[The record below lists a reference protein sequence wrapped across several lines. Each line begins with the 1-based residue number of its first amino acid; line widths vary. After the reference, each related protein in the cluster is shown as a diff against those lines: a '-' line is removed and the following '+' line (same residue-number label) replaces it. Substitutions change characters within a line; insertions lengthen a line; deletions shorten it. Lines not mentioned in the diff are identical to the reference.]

1 MNATDEE
8 DQFDPGEA
16 TTVPDSDWIRAQASG
31 LPQIAFAGVTD
42 RGLVRERN
50 EDQYLVARLTK
61 SLEVIASSLPPAEHA
76 PVAGREG
83 YVLLVADGIGGRAGG
98 ARASALAV
106 QGAETYLL
114 EAAKWF
120 FWLDDPDEHVRLR
133 LVSEALE
140 RLDRAIIA
148 EGQADP
154 ALAGMGTTLTA
165 ASIIGADVFIVHVG
179 DSRAYI
185 LHGGSLKQLTTDH
198 TLTQAMIDEG
208 IISQEHARHH
218 RLQGILT
225 NALGGKPGVTP
236 QIVKYR
242 AQRGDRLLLC
252 TDGLTSL
259 VPDDRIA
266 ELLADYPE
274 PRPACQAL
282 LEAALAAGGLDNVTI
297 VLAAIG

>member
-1 MNATDEE
+1 MNGKGEE

-61 SLEVIASSLPPAEHA
+61 SLEVITSSLPPAEHA

-83 YVLLVADGIGGRAGG
+83 YVLLVADGIAGRAGG

-120 FWLDDPDEHVRLR
+120 FWLDDPDEDVRLR
-133 LVSEALE
+133 LVSEALD

-165 ASIIGADVFIVHVG
+165 
-179 DSRAYI
+179 
-185 LHGGSLKQLTTDH
+185 
-198 TLTQAMIDEG
+198 
-208 IISQEHARHH
+208 
-218 RLQGILT
+218 
-225 NALGGKPGVTP
+225 
-236 QIVKYR
+236 
-242 AQRGDRLLLC
+242 
-252 TDGLTSL
+252 
-259 VPDDRIA
+259 
-266 ELLADYPE
+266 
-274 PRPACQAL
+274 
-282 LEAALAAGGLDNVTI
+282 
-297 VLAAIG
+297 